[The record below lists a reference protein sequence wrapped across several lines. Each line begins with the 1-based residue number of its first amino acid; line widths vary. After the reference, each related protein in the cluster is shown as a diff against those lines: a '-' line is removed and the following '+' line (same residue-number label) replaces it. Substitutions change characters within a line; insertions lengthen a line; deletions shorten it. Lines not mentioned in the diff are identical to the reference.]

1 MDVIDFDL
9 AGGLVAVAA
18 VIGLLLALPLY
29 LSQRRDV
36 HRLRT
41 WMEREPSHPVEDI
54 AASEALLDRAEAEL
68 EELTGATP
76 AAAPGA
82 AEVQP
87 PPSTPATPIPAAT
100 RVTSERPAL
109 ERITMER
116 AALEPHPRWRRF
128 AARVTQPRVLATIG
142 IVGLLVG
149 IGAIFASERLLSV
162 DENGEPAKAGAVNPE
177 DVNVVVLNGTT
188 AEGLAG
194 LVADDLRAKD
204 YNIPEGG
211 ITNARSSFDQTVV
224 MFAPGNERAA
234 RKVAREL
241 DVTAV
246 QAINAESR
254 RAVAGLDPDVV
265 VIAGEDRARS

>member
-1 MDVIDFDL
+1 MEIIDFDL
-9 AGGLVAVAA
+9 AAGLVSVAA
-18 VIGLLLALPLY
+18 AIGLLLVLPLY
-29 LSQRRDV
+29 LSQRRDI
-36 HRLRT
+36 HRLRA
-41 WMEREPSHPVEDI
+41 WMEREPDHPVEDV
-54 AASEALLDRAEAEL
+54 ASSEAILDRAEAEL
-68 EELTGATP
+68 EELTGETQAV
-76 AAAPGA
+76 APGA
-82 AEVQP
+82 TEVQP
-87 PPSTPATPIPAAT
+87 SPATPATPIPAAT
-100 RVTSERPAL
+100 RVTTERPAL

-142 IVGLLVG
+142 VVGLLVG
-149 IGAIFASERLLSV
+149 IGGIFASERLLSG
-162 DENGEPAKAGAVNPE
+162 DEDAEPTRAGAVNPG

-204 YNIPEGG
+204 YSIPEGG
-211 ITNARSSFDQTVV
+211 ITNARSTFDQTVV

-246 QAINAESR
+246 QRINAETR
-254 RAVAGLDPDVV
+254 RAVAGLEPDVV